1 MAKEEQ
7 RKGWGGGAGR
17 GGGGGV
23 AWHCPLEALDNKGVS
38 ANWNIFIK
46 IYIKPN
52 LNIFQLKYLN

>member
-38 ANWNIFIK
+38 AIWNIFIQK
-46 IYIKPN
+46 ISKSNIIKLEFVN
-52 LNIFQLKYLN
+52 K

>member
-38 ANWNIFIK
+38 AIWNIFI
-46 IYIKPN
+46 
-52 LNIFQLKYLN
+52 QKYQN